1 MPVKLILRE
10 SVDHLGS
17 PGEIVSVAPGYA
29 RNYLLPKGL
38 AFEATPGNLK
48 MLERKRKV
56 WEARSMQEV
65 EQVRQLA
72 ARLSALDLTIEKKA
86 GGSRTLFG
94 SVTNVEIA
102 ALLAKQGFELDR
114 RQIVLKAPI
123 KSLGNFEISIK
134 LHPKVT
140 GQIQLQVLPEGGRL
154 EDESASGGTADSGKE
169 TTEGNDAEGPAAP
182 AARVDDE
189 VEASE
194 RSADAPA
201 SE

>member
-56 WEARSMQEV
+56 WEARTMQEV

-72 ARLSALDLTIEKKA
+72 ARLAALDLTIEKKA

-102 ALLAKQGFELDR
+102 ALLAKQGFEVDR

-123 KSLGNFEISIK
+123 KSVGNFEISIK

-140 GQIQLQVLPEGGRL
+140 GQIQLQVVPEGGQL
-154 EDESASGGTADSGKE
+154 EGESASGGTADSGKT
-169 TTEGNDAEGPAAP
+169 TTEGTDAEASAAS
-182 AARVDDE
+182 AAG